1 LWNKERRLIFPFK
14 SKCLPLHQE
23 HITKKNNKKWRPCL
37 GFGSRAFQI
46 PTLAPKEMPGRTAS
60 MSERLQSIN
69 KELEK
74 KTIQVNGP

>member
-1 LWNKERRLIFPFK
+1 MLRLWFHLVINLRL
-14 SKCLPLHQE
+14 
-23 HITKKNNKKWRPCL
+23 T
-37 GFGSRAFQI
+37 RAFQI
-46 PTLAPKEMPGRTAS
+46 PTLAPKEMPGRTES